1 MTRRWTLF
9 VLLLAASP
17 AALSAQTPA
26 AQFARTDTARLHRTL
41 DSLAAAH
48 RGVVGYNV
56 TNIDTGERLA
66 LRGDSTFPTASLIK
80 MSLLVTLFDLV
91 EKDSI
96 SLDDHLTV
104 LKIDKVPG
112 SGMLQYLH
120 DGNDITVRDAAYLM
134 STVSDNTATN
144 LLIDKISIR
153 RTWKKME
160 SLGLVH
166 TKLHHKSFRRDNSSV
181 AMDSSMKYGLGVTTP
196 NEMSR
201 LFQLLAQGK
210 AVSARSDSVMLDMLE
225 NNTKGDMLQRY
236 MDGIS
241 FAHKDGE
248 DNDKRTEC
256 GLVRLQSRVVVCVL
270 TRENKDQRWV
280 VDNEAQVTLANMG
293 RAVVAAW
300 PRLQGTGNRE

>member
-1 MTRRWTLF
+1 MNRW
-9 VLLLAASP
+9 LLVTIALAPLWAR
-17 AALSAQTPA
+17 AQTPA
-26 AQFARTDTARLHRTL
+26 TPVTFAHADTARLHRTL
-41 DSLAAAH
+41 DSLATAH
-48 RGVVGYNV
+48 HGVVGYAV
-56 TNIDTGERLA
+56 HNIDTGERLA

-80 MSLLVTLFDLV
+80 VSLLVTLFDLV
-91 EKDSI
+91 ERDSI
-96 SLDDHLTV
+96 ALDDQITV

-120 DGNDITVRDAAYLM
+120 DGNEITVRDAAWLM

-144 LLIDKISIR
+144 LLLDKVAIR

-160 SLGLVH
+160 SLGLMH
-166 TKLHHKSFRRDNSSV
+166 TKIHHKSFRRDNTSV

-196 NEMSR
+196 NEMAR
-201 LFQLLAQGK
+201 LFAMLAQGK
-210 AVSARSDSVMLDMLE
+210 AVSARSDSLMLDILE

-236 MDGIS
+236 DDGVR

-256 GLVRLQSRVVVCVL
+256 GLFWLQSRVVACVL
-270 TRENKDQRWV
+270 TKDNKDQRWV

-293 RAVVAAW
+293 RAIMGAW
-300 PRLQGTGNRE
+300 PRK